1 MKKVSLRLRHGSAAL
16 VVFAA
21 GAASAAGNLVV
32 NGSFEVPDISV
43 SQGYSCFTNVT
54 SANWTNSQGTG
65 GHGSCYIQQNTD
77 VFGAA
82 YRGEQLMY
90 LNDYG
95 AAGTGIAQS
104 LTLTVGTTYQ
114 LTFLVSGVKDRANAG
129 GLQVQFGSFS
139 AIVAAS
145 ASAGTWHGYV
155 YQYTP
160 LASGAAQLKF
170 TSTSNAPVNID
181 AVSLVALPPV
191 PEPTTWALMLSGPLA
206 LGALRR
212 RQV

>member
-1 MKKVSLRLRHGSAAL
+1 MTH
-16 VVFAA
+16 
-21 GAASAAGNLVV
+21 
-32 NGSFEVPDISV
+32 
-43 SQGYSCFTNVT
+43 
-54 SANWTNSQGTG
+54 SQGTG
-65 GHGSCYIQQNTD
+65 GHGSCDIQQNTG

-82 YRGEQLMY
+82 YSGEQLMY

-95 AAGTGIAQS
+95 AAGTGIAQN
-104 LTLTVGTTYQ
+104 LTLTFGTTYQ
-114 LTFLVSGVKDRANAG
+114 LTFQVSGVKDRANAG

-145 ASAGTWHGYV
+145 ASAGAWHGYD

-181 AVSLVALPPV
+181 AVSLVPLPPV
-191 PEPTTWALMLSGPLA
+191 LESLRVFRSCPLITPKDAQSSLQMLAISRYGC
-206 LGALRR
+206 ALRLDR
-212 RQV
+212 TPFVRAARSRPKNSQALSLQPGP